1 MSRKVAYEIFNVVT
15 GKWEESIT
23 DEEEVLKAYE
33 TYLLDYEAYEAEKD
47 IINEIIRQRREEI
60 RNQKD

>member
-1 MSRKVAYEIFNVVT
+1 MGRKVAYEIFNTVT